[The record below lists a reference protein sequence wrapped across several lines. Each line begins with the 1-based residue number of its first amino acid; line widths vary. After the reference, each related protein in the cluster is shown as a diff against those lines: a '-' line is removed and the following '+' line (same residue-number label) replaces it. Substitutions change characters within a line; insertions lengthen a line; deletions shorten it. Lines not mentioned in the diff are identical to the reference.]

1 MRCHADQDWLFVR
14 HVPGVADREALM
26 KFVAL
31 KLGNQESFVQIN
43 PSLVKLVVPQEND
56 AANSIVVFDK
66 DQRVLVVGAPEEIAR
81 KLEAALAGA

>member
-1 MRCHADQDWLFVR
+1 
-14 HVPGVADREALM
+14 M